1 MVRLDFKNGAVRECS
16 DAAAWRLKGHALE
29 LLKSDGS
36 FAKDGPFASDEIVS
50 VDGES
55 MASIQAAR
63 QAERLR
69 RESAAPQTHERSVF
83 AW

>member
-1 MVRLDFKNGAVRECS
+1 MVRVDFKNGAVRECS
-16 DAAAWRLKGHALE
+16 DAASWRLKGRALE

-36 FAKDGPFASDEIVS
+36 FAKDGPFASDEVAL

-55 MASIQAAR
+55 MAAILATR
-63 QAERLR
+63 QAEKAR
-69 RESAAPQTHERSVF
+69 RESASQRQNDRSVF